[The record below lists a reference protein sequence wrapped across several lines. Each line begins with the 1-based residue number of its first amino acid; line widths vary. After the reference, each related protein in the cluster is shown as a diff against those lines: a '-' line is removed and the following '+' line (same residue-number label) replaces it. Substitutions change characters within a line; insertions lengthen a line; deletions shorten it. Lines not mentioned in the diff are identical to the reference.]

1 MLSCIPSYD
10 DQQLFSVV
18 RVESTSTHGEVEMI
32 YSLEEEATASSFEVT
47 EFDEIETGQGV
58 ALQMTSIGSSVLRG
72 RIVKEH
78 EDGKWVAEFSNKRKF
93 KLSEKQVIA
102 ARKLFED
109 EVASLVEANVPQ
121 IDAMSSM
128 SETTRG
134 SSSLKVQK
142 PILPNV
148 SEINTDMYE
157 QLFEEHYQGS
167 VPDTLIGIE
176 FSNRRGLE
184 DEDGL
189 VLWESVLRNLSVKL
203 LEEGAKPICMQVD
216 DGLAGGAVLKY
227 E

>member
-18 RVESTSTHGEVEMI
+18 RVEPTSTPGEVEI
-32 YSLEEEATASSFEVT
+32 IPSLEEEATASSFEVT
-47 EFDEIETGQGV
+47 KFDEIKTGQGV
-58 ALQMTSIGSSVLRG
+58 ALEMKNVGTSVLRG
-72 RIVKEH
+72 LLVKEH

-93 KLSEKQVIA
+93 KLSEKQVVA

-109 EVASLVEANVPQ
+109 EVASLVKANVPQ

-134 SSSLKVQK
+134 TSSSKVRK
-142 PILPNV
+142 PVLPNV

-157 QLFEEHYQGS
+157 QLFEEHYEGS
-167 VPDTLIGIE
+167 LPDTLIGIE

-189 VLWESVLRNLSVKL
+189 ALWESVLRNLSVKL
-203 LEEGAKPICMQVD
+203 LEAGAKPICMQVD
-216 DGLAGGAVLKY
+216 HELAGGAVLKY

>member
-1 MLSCIPSYD
+1 
-10 DQQLFSVV
+10 
-18 RVESTSTHGEVEMI
+18 MI
-32 YSLEEEATASSFEVT
+32 HSLEEEATASSFDVT
-47 EFDEIETGQGV
+47 EFDEIEIGQGV
-58 ALQMTSIGSSVLRG
+58 ALEMKSIGSSVLRG
-72 RIVKEH
+72 LIVKEH
-78 EDGKWVAEFSNKRKF
+78 EGGKWVAEFSNKRKF

-102 ARKLFED
+102 ARKLFEE

-128 SETTRG
+128 SETTR
-134 SSSLKVQK
+134 STSSLKVPK

-189 VLWESVLRNLSVKL
+189 VLWQSVLRNLSVKL
-203 LEEGAKPICMQVD
+203 LEAGAKPICLQVD
-216 DGLAGGAVLKY
+216 DELPGGAALKY

>member
-18 RVESTSTHGEVEMI
+18 RVESTITHGEVEMI
-32 YSLEEEATASSFEVT
+32 PSLEEEATASSFEVT
-47 EFDEIETGQGV
+47 EFDDIETGQGV

-72 RIVKEH
+72 LIVKEH
-78 EDGKWVAEFSNKRKF
+78 EGGKWVAEFSNKRKF

-109 EVASLVEANVPQ
+109 EVASLVQANVPQ

-128 SETTRG
+128 SETTCVT
-134 SSSLKVQK
+134 SSLKVQK

-189 VLWESVLRNLSVKL
+189 ALWESVLRNLSVKL
-203 LEEGAKPICMQVD
+203 LEAGAKPICMQLD
-216 DGLAGGAVLKY
+216 DELAGGAVLKH